1 MGIDAL
7 SWVRVRIGAAAGT
20 GGGGSVKYDDFDMS
34 YRNLP
39 STNTGTNT
47 VIDLYTW
54 TTPNGRKV
62 SIALEEFALP
72 NVDAQ
77 TFEVGRQYRAAEVAH
92 ARWSA
97 RWRAPNRL
105 AVRYRWQSWRD

>member
-39 STNTGTNT
+39 FEDKKRRRT
-47 VIDLYTW
+47 VM
-54 TTPNGRKV
+54 
-62 SIALEEFALP
+62 
-72 NVDAQ
+72 
-77 TFEVGRQYRAAEVAH
+77 
-92 ARWSA
+92 
-97 RWRAPNRL
+97 NRL
-105 AVRYRWQSWRD
+105 TRDEARRIAANIAKLPELLKRPQ